1 MPECGIFTSHYI
13 EPNPSPYI
21 FVPILNLYPMIHV
34 ASEIAPLKRV
44 LVHRPDDGIDRIDPK
59 SAEDLLF
66 DDIVYLEKMRE
77 EHRVF
82 RELLRAFVGREN
94 VIEME
99 DLLLESL
106 YVGPEQRQMLIDY
119 IVNFEELPKRDK
131 AFLEQLDPQAL
142 KDVLVT
148 GYLASEDVELFD
160 PIPNF
165 LFTRDIAVVVNDHV
179 IITKA
184 AKTARFRENLL
195 TRFIF
200 MYHPMFQE
208 LRDDDRIINLNDVDR
223 FPNSRSGD
231 PISIEGGDVMAIHE
245 DYLLI
250 GCSERTTAYA
260 IQCLRDELFR
270 RGVVKHVVQIN
281 IPKTRSY
288 MHIDTIFTQINHNH
302 IVAYKPLISE
312 VSGVTVQ
319 VHCHNGVSRVYPTVE
334 QFLRSELFPDV
345 DLIYSG
351 DGLWPYDERE
361 QWTDGCNLVA
371 LRPGVAIT
379 YERNQKTA
387 EALTKRGYRIVSA
400 EDITRDILEGRVKP
414 EDVKNTI
421 ITLTAGELSRA
432 RGGSHC
438 MTCPIWRQ
446 W

>member
-1 MPECGIFTSHYI
+1 MPECGIFTSYYI

-184 AKTARFRENLL
+184 AKTARFRRRIRIFCQSHHRHPSFL
-195 TRFIF
+195 T
-200 MYHPMFQE
+200 Q
-208 LRDDDRIINLNDVDR
+208 
-223 FPNSRSGD
+223 G
-231 PISIEGGDVMAIHE
+231 GGAGDVRAM
-245 DYLLI
+245 
-250 GCSERTTAYA
+250 GK
-260 IQCLRDELFR
+260 IQ
-270 RGVVKHVVQIN
+270 
-281 IPKTRSY
+281 
-288 MHIDTIFTQINHNH
+288 
-302 IVAYKPLISE
+302 
-312 VSGVTVQ
+312 
-319 VHCHNGVSRVYPTVE
+319 
-334 QFLRSELFPDV
+334 
-345 DLIYSG
+345 
-351 DGLWPYDERE
+351 
-361 QWTDGCNLVA
+361 
-371 LRPGVAIT
+371 
-379 YERNQKTA
+379 
-387 EALTKRGYRIVSA
+387 
-400 EDITRDILEGRVKP
+400 
-414 EDVKNTI
+414 
-421 ITLTAGELSRA
+421 TLCRFLSRK
-432 RGGSHC
+432 
-438 MTCPIWRQ
+438 CP
-446 W
+446 